1 MSDQKK
7 TCFFI
12 APIGEPNSNER
23 RRSDQILEHIIMPVT
38 AARGYA
44 AIRADQI
51 ARPGM
56 ITDQVVRHLVE
67 DRLVIADLSGR
78 NPNVYYELAIRH
90 VTQKPL
96 IQMID
101 AAEKPPF
108 DVAGMRLI
116 FFDCHDLDSVKSTK
130 AQLDA
135 QISDV
140 ETNPSDSRSPIS
152 EAVARGF
159 LASSPKHVVDGWIAH
174 QLHHVSLPVRDVE
187 VSRKFYAEVLGLR
200 EVYRPSHFDFAGAWF
215 MLPSGQQV
223 HLLENKDGT
232 YRPNSQADYRDCHF
246 ALRVR
251 DFRKAVEYLK
261 SKGHEMR
268 HVWELVVDR
277 YMGGYIT
284 DPDGHVI
291 EINTGN
297 HAEVSPEYV
306 VHGAA

>member
-1 MSDQKK
+1 MSAQRG
-7 TCFFI
+7 TCFVI
-12 APIGEPNSNER
+12 SPIGEPNSDER
-23 RRSDQILEHIIMPVT
+23 HRSDQILEHIIMPVAT
-38 AARGYA
+38 AHGYSP
-44 AIRADQI
+44 IRADQI

-56 ITDQVVRHLVE
+56 ITDHVVRHLVE
-67 DRLVIADLSGR
+67 DPLVVADLSGR

-101 AAEKPPF
+101 AAENPPF

-116 FFDCHDLDSVKSTK
+116 FFDCHDLDSVKSAK

-135 QISDV
+135 QISAV
-140 ETNPSDSRSPIS
+140 ETNPSEFRSPIS
-152 EAVARGF
+152 EAADRGF
-159 LASSPKHVVDGWIAH
+159 LPAGPKHVVEGWIAH

-187 VSRKFYAEVLGLR
+187 ISRKFYADVLGLR
-200 EVYRPSHFDFAGAWF
+200 EVYRPPHFDFAGAWF
-215 MLPSGQQV
+215 MVPSGQQI

-232 YRPNSQADYRDCHF
+232 YRPNTQPDYRDCHF

-261 SKGHEMR
+261 CKGYEVR
-268 HVWELVVDR
+268 HVWELALNR

-284 DPDGHVI
+284 DPDGHII

-297 HAEVSPEYV
+297 HAEVSPDYV
-306 VHGAA
+306 IAGAA